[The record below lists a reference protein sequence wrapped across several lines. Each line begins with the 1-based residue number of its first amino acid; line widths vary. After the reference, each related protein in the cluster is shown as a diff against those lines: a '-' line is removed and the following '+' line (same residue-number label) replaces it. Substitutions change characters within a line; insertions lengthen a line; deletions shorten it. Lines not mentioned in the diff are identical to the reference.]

1 VLRTHDQIRA
11 GAPDSRLVSSGAD
24 HVVVA
29 GGGISYRAPW
39 HWHDCLMILLP
50 SRGALDFRDETRRSG
65 IWLSEE
71 QLVVVPKSQAH
82 ETHGSRRGSHNHLAL
97 YLTDELLA
105 RIETQVGTLAR
116 LRRQTRPSIFAGTAE
131 IRTLQFLCCAGDGS
145 DAVTRASRAH
155 LVTALFLQILSQI
168 ERTDP
173 LPNASGGNH
182 GHAVIAEMRLF
193 IEAHLAE
200 NLPLDVISQTF
211 GLSRR
216 HTTRLFRQWTGYSIA
231 AYQERLRIGAARKL
245 LCETTLPVGE
255 IAWRVGLESGSA
267 LARAMKRVAGQSPS
281 DVRRHANA

>member
-1 VLRTHDQIRA
+1 
-11 GAPDSRLVSSGAD
+11 
-24 HVVVA
+24 
-29 GGGISYRAPW
+29 
-39 HWHDCLMILLP
+39 MILLP

-82 ETHGSRRGSHNHLAL
+82 ETHGSRQGSHNHLAL

-105 RIETQVGTLAR
+105 RIETQVGTLDR
-116 LRRQTRPSIFAGTAE
+116 LRRQIARPSIFAGTPE
-131 IRTLQFLCCAGDGS
+131 IRTLQSLCCAGDVS

-155 LVTALFLQILSQI
+155 LVTALFLQVLSQI

-173 LPNASGGNH
+173 LPSSSGGNH
-182 GHAVIAEMRLF
+182 GYAVIAEMRLF

-200 NLPLDVISQTF
+200 NLSLDVISETF

-231 AYQERLRIGAARKL
+231 EYQERLRIGAARKL
-245 LCETTLPVGE
+245 LWETTLPVGE

-281 DVRRHANA
+281 DVRRRANA